1 MEFLTN
7 YGLFLAKL
15 VSVILTILVIP
26 FAFFGFI
33 AYTKGKFKGKL
44 DVYKLNDKYEDY
56 HRTLAQ
62 AVKRKDE
69 LKLQLKQQKREKKT
83 QSKSK
88 ETKKRIFVLNF
99 HGDIRASN
107 VVALCEEITALL
119 TIANQDDEVLVR
131 LESGGGTVHGYGLAA
146 SQLQRIKDANV
157 RLIVAI
163 DKIAA
168 SGGYLMACVA
178 DRIIA
183 APFAAVGSIGVS
195 AQLPNFHRF
204 LQKKSIDFEQII
216 AGEYKRTL
224 TLFGKN
230 TEKGREKVQQEVEKT
245 HALFKSF
252 IKEHRKV
259 VDVEHVA
266 TGEYWLASQAIHL
279 KLVDELKTSDDY
291 LLTASQQHVL
301 FEIRY
306 KLKQPFGKRLSQSM
320 SQIYDRF
327 MNTSRFDS

>member
-1 MEFLTN
+1 MEFLAN
-7 YGLFLAKL
+7 YTLFLAKL
-15 VSVILTILVIP
+15 VSIVLTILVILLV
-26 FAFFGFI
+26 FLGFI
-33 AYTKGKFKGKL
+33 AYVKGKSKVKL
-44 DVYKLNDKYEDY
+44 DVYKLNDKYDDY
-56 HRTLAQ
+56 QRILAR
-62 AVKRKDE
+62 AVKKTNE
-69 LKLQLKQQKREKKT
+69 LKLQLKQQKREKKA

-99 HGDIRASN
+99 HGDIRASR

-119 TIANQDDEVLVR
+119 TVANKDDEVLVR
-131 LESGGGTVHGYGLAA
+131 LESGGGMVHSYGLAA

-157 RLIVAI
+157 RLVIAI

-178 DRIIA
+178 DYIIA
-183 APFAAVGSIGVS
+183 APFAAIGSIGVLT
-195 AQLPNFHRF
+195 QMPNFHRF
-204 LQKKSIDFEQII
+204 LQKKSIDFEQIT

-230 TEKGREKVQQEVEKT
+230 TEKGRKKVQQEVEET

-252 IKEHRKV
+252 IKEQRKM
-259 VDVEHVA
+259 VDIERVA
-266 TGEYWLASQAIHL
+266 TGEYWFASQAIHL

-301 FEIRY
+301 FEIQY
-306 KLKQPFGKRLSQSM
+306 KLKHPLGKRLSQGI
-320 SQIYDRF
+320 SQIYDRLVKHPL
-327 MNTSRFDS
+327 SG